1 MSKTDQSSSE
11 VGMLFALNEQ
21 NCQSTTDLESPKQSN
36 LERFVDKNKVEIAFL
51 GWNGIWSYLELF
63 RDSYFT
69 VPVAAGGNVE
79 FVSRTLE
86 HSSGVLGFLNEHIG
100 SSLET
105 LEVFYGTRIAMGLS
119 AMALEKIAKIKI
131 SPTVQVAL
139 SMLIATIGIS
149 GVEAGAFSQLTDNL
163 NAVSDKLDIFG
174 PLFMAAWA
182 GGGYK
187 AIKFLFDEGGSEKVK
202 NFMENGLDQTIE
214 KVAELRVVGAEIKN
228 QISNGIEQMREKN
241 QFVGNFMENMEIM
254 FPTFF
259 PEKEV
264 TTDQE
269 STE

>member
-1 MSKTDQSSSE
+1 MPQADQSHSE
-11 VGMLFALNEQ
+11 VGMLFAPQEI
-21 NCQSTTDLESPKQSN
+21 SRDLADQKKHEPGA
-36 LERFVDKNKVEIAFL
+36 LEKFIDKNKVEIGFL

-69 VPVAAGGNVE
+69 APVTSGGNAE

-86 HSSGVLGFLNEHIG
+86 HSSGVLGFVNEHVG

-119 AMALEKIAKIKI
+119 AMALEKMTKIKI

-174 PLFMAAWA
+174 SLFMAAWA
-182 GGGYK
+182 GGGLQSYQVL
-187 AIKFLFDEGGSEKVK
+187 I
-202 NFMENGLDQTIE
+202 
-214 KVAELRVVGAEIKN
+214 
-228 QISNGIEQMREKN
+228 
-241 QFVGNFMENMEIM
+241 
-254 FPTFF
+254 
-259 PEKEV
+259 
-264 TTDQE
+264 
-269 STE
+269 